1 MTDPFKDQMP
11 LYFQSVENKL
21 HERKKVKKRG
31 KRALIPRG
39 LRVNTQ
45 DQGLEQH

>member
-1 MTDPFKDQMP
+1 MTDPFKDQIP
-11 LYFQSVENKL
+11 FYFQSVENKL
-21 HERKKVKKRG
+21 HERKWKKRG

-39 LRVNTQ
+39 LRVNT